1 MTSIIVRGL
10 DAHVKARLADQAAR
24 NGRSMEAEAR
34 AILEEATRPR
44 NLGLA
49 LYEAAQ
55 QHGGVDIIVPPREGE
70 ARVADV
76 E

>member
-1 MTSIIVRGL
+1 
-10 DAHVKARLADQAAR
+10 
-24 NGRSMEAEAR
+24 MEAEAR